1 METLNMGDI
10 AKLDKYSFQKVK
22 AYIRSQ
28 MKKSKMCRAMV
39 EKSFADLGENS
50 KKNPAAYEKITDDIV
65 YYRTIS
71 PADKLICLAILKE
84 IKDENFKEDEPDE
97 TS

>member
-1 METLNMGDI
+1 MEALNIGDI

-22 AYIRSQ
+22 AYIKSQ
-28 MKKSKMCRAMV
+28 LKKTKTCRVMV

-50 KKNPAAYEKITDDIV
+50 KKNPAAYEKISEDIV
-65 YYRTIS
+65 YYRPIS

-84 IKDENFKEDEPDE
+84 IKDENFKEDDPDE

>member
-22 AYIRSQ
+22 AYIKSQ
-28 MKKSKMCRAMV
+28 LKKSKTCRVMV

-50 KKNPAAYEKITDDIV
+50 KKNPAAYEKIIDDIV

-71 PADKLICLAILKE
+71 PAYKLICLAILKE
-84 IKDENFKEDEPDE
+84 IKDKNFKEDEPE
-97 TS
+97 GE

>member
-1 METLNMGDI
+1 MKTLKLGDI
-10 AKLDKYSFQKVK
+10 ANLDKYSFQKVRS
-22 AYIRSQ
+22 YIKSQ
-28 MKKSKMCRAMV
+28 LKKTKTCRVMV

-50 KKNPAAYEKITDDIV
+50 KKNPAAYEKISEDIV

-84 IKDENFKEDEPDE
+84 IKDENFKEDEPE
-97 TS
+97 GE

>member
-22 AYIRSQ
+22 AYIKSQ
-28 MKKSKMCRAMV
+28 LKKSKTCRVMV
-39 EKSFADLGENS
+39 E
-50 KKNPAAYEKITDDIV
+50 YEKIIDDIV

-71 PADKLICLAILKE
+71 PAYKLICLAILKE
-84 IKDENFKEDEPDE
+84 IKDKNFKEDEPE
-97 TS
+97 GE